1 MNQEERLKELFSAI
15 EEGVRNVYSSEN
27 YKQYL
32 SFLSKFHSYSFN
44 NTILILN
51 QKPDASLIA
60 GYTAWRKNF
69 NRHVDKGA
77 KAIKILAPYQ
87 EEVTRTVEKKDP
99 EGKTLTDADGNIL
112 TEKKQFSITRFR
124 AVNVFDISQTS
135 GEPLPTLAK
144 RLEGTSYDA
153 EALIQ
158 TIESLSETPIKYVS
172 VENDASLQKGAYG
185 YFSPKENIIVITD
198 DISTNQK
205 AKTLAHEYAHS
216 IMHKQN
222 DKEQQMIEIE
232 AESMAYVLC
241 DHFGIDTSEYSFG
254 YIANYAN
261 QDYDVLKSSLLNIK
275 DYAHEYISLLEPEFL
290 KNRERIMLESKYLSP
305 VELEAY
311 ASSFI
316 LNLEKM
322 HTDSPVHN
330 LLSDYPDVKD
340 QILTIQDINA
350 DYAKSI
356 QDKHPGTFELYTSN
370 KIFQSNIDQ
379 TVLDHVYLNKPD
391 SHPFIENSIE
401 RKNYEL
407 LKNIAGPIFGEDVY
421 YLKYTSKGMLDLNIE
436 KIYDDRIAMSHYY
449 VQNGDLMAD
458 PDIEIS
464 VDKDNKLLLPKTYQL
479 DTLGIYQDEVSNP
492 KLGNELNGFLTTW
505 ISNIKDQHYQLSE
518 VRSDKFCYDEK
529 SNFKDLRHFCKE
541 NNMNHMTPKRKEL
554 ER

>member
-1 MNQEERLKELFSAI
+1 MNQDERIKELFSTI
-15 EEGVRNVYSSEN
+15 EEGVKNVYSSEN

-60 GYTAWRKNF
+60 GYNSWRKNF

-87 EEVTRTVEKKDP
+87 EEITRTVEKKDS
-99 EGKTLTDADGNIL
+99 EGKTLTDTNGNIL
-112 TEKKQFSITRFR
+112 TEEKQFLITRFR

-135 GEPLPTLAK
+135 GEPIPTLTK

-153 EALIQ
+153 QALIQ
-158 TIESLSETPIKYVS
+158 SIEDISDTPIKY
-172 VENDASLQKGAYG
+172 ASLQEDSSLQNAYG
-185 YFSPKENIIVITD
+185 YFSPKENIIVLRD
-198 DISTNQK
+198 DLPINQK
-205 AKTLAHEYAHS
+205 AKTLTHEYAHS
-216 IMHKQN
+216 IMHRAQN
-222 DKEQQMIEIE
+222 KDPQMAEIE
-232 AESMAYVLC
+232 AESMAFILC
-241 DHFGIDTSEYSFG
+241 EHFGIDTSEYSFG
-254 YIANYAN
+254 YIAGYAN

-305 VELEAY
+305 TELEAF

-316 LNLEKM
+316 LNLEKI
-322 HTDSPVHN
+322 HKEDPIKDLLNDCLNENEKLLKVEEIN
-330 LLSDYPDVKD
+330 L
-340 QILTIQDINA
+340 

-356 QDKHPGTFELYTSN
+356 QGNHPGLFEFYTN
-370 KIFQSNIDQ
+370 DKTFQSNIDQ
-379 TVLDHVYLNKPD
+379 TILDHVYLNKTD
-391 SHPFIENSIE
+391 SRPFIENSIE

-407 LKNIAGPIFGEDVY
+407 LENIAGPIFTEDVY
-421 YLKYTSKGMLDLNIE
+421 YLKYASKGMLDLNIE

-449 VQNGDLMAD
+449 EQNGDLMAD

-464 VDKDNKLLLPKTYQL
+464 VDKENKLLIPKAYQL
-479 DTLGIYQDEVSNP
+479 DTLGIYQDEISNP
-492 KLGNELNGFLTTW
+492 KLGDELNKFLPTW
-505 ISNIKDQHYQLSE
+505 IQNIKDQQYRLSE
-518 VRSDKFCYDEK
+518 VRSDKFCYNEK
-529 SNFKDLRHFCKE
+529 SNFKDLQRFCKE
-541 NNMNHMTPKRKEL
+541 NNMNHMAPKRKEL